1 MDELSQQLG
10 KSLGGSDSWA
20 KRLRKVWVVGASALV
35 LASVGVVTLS
45 RSRHVASTD
54 RVPALPTPAAVP
66 LAPEDLSL
74 KAGSLPD
81 PGQVANL
88 LSTDPPEPSINHTD
102 ARPAASQLGGTG
114 QAIPAKSAPKPI
126 PRQKKKISPDGIINP
141 FER

>member
-1 MDELSQQLG
+1 VQ
-10 KSLGGSDSWA
+10 
-20 KRLRKVWVVGASALV
+20 
-35 LASVGVVTLS
+35 
-45 RSRHVASTD
+45 
-54 RVPALPTPAAVP
+54 

-74 KAGSLPD
+74 KADSLPD

-88 LSTDPPEPSINHTD
+88 WSTDPPDPSINHTD

-114 QAIPAKSAPKPI
+114 QSIPAKSAPKPI